1 MDYNR
6 EEQEIDLIDLLFE
19 LLMHWRGMVVSM
31 LVVAVLAAG
40 YSFLSSK
47 ASADHARQQQ
57 EMLSQ
62 QIEQIQQE
70 GTSSA
75 ESVDEDMKETEK
87 LEVQKLLIYEELY
100 AKKQEY
106 YDNSYLLKCDANS
119 MYQVTLTYT
128 VNATNRTT
136 ACDIQQIYGRTIGTS
151 ALLQQLSDAS
161 GVPFTTIGELIGVS
175 ADNPDRGSKIFSV
188 TLTAPNQEMA
198 DALTKVT
205 QQYIKNLQKQL
216 RGNGYEHT
224 LDEMCDSKG
233 PVVLEWLVDQQESVQ
248 NSILTYESTIASL
261 RDSLGDKS
269 KIWDYYITQG
279 GSSGSIPKV
288 SIPEVKISLK
298 ITLIGAIAGIFLYAA
313 VICVQYLM
321 NSTLKRSDDLNQLYR
336 LAALGR
342 VTLPKEGKK
351 LPFQQVDNFILSLRN
366 RNKTLLT
373 ETQATELA
381 YTQTAL
387 TAKKAGARR
396 VCMVGACLKDET
408 LRICEE
414 IKAKLEQDGFQI
426 EILPDVLYS
435 AQSAE
440 KLDDTEAAVFVET
453 VAGTRYEQMDEEL
466 AILNRLGI
474 PALGCI
480 TVE

>member
-19 LLMHWRGMVVSM
+19 LLMHWRGMVISM

-47 ASADHARQQQ
+47 MSADHARQQQ

-128 VNATNRTT
+128 VNTTNRTT
-136 ACDIQQIYGRTIGTS
+136 ACDIQQIYGNTIETS

-161 GVPFTTIGELIGVS
+161 GVPFTSIGEMVDVS

-216 RGNGYEHT
+216 RGDGYEHT
-224 LDEMCDSKG
+224 LDEVCDSQG
-233 PVVLEWLVDQQESVQ
+233 PVVLGWLVDQQESVQ
-248 NSILTYESTIASL
+248 NSILSYESTIASL
-261 RDSLGDKS
+261 RDSLSSKS

-279 GSSGSIPKV
+279 GVSEPIPK
-288 SIPEVKISLK
+288 VKISLK
-298 ITLIGAIAGIFLYAA
+298 ITLIGAILGIFLYAA

>member
-19 LLMHWRGMVVSM
+19 LLMHWRGMIVSM

-47 ASADHARQQQ
+47 MSADHTRQQQ

-128 VNATNRTT
+128 VNTTNRTT
-136 ACDIQQIYGRTIGTS
+136 ACDIQQIYGNTIETS

-161 GVPFTTIGELIGVS
+161 GVPFTSIGEMVDVS

-216 RGNGYEHT
+216 RGDGYEHT
-224 LDEMCDSKG
+224 LDEVCDSQG
-233 PVVLEWLVDQQESVQ
+233 PVVLDWLVDQQESVQ
-248 NSILTYESTIASL
+248 NSILSYESTIASL
-261 RDSLGDKS
+261 RDSLSSKS

-279 GSSGSIPKV
+279 GVSEPIPK
-288 SIPEVKISLK
+288 VKISLK
-298 ITLIGAIAGIFLYAA
+298 ITLIGAILGIFLYAA

>member
-19 LLMHWRGMVVSM
+19 LLMHWRGMVISM

-47 ASADHARQQQ
+47 MSADHARQQQ

-128 VNATNRTT
+128 VNTTNRTT
-136 ACDIQQIYGRTIGTS
+136 ACDIQQIYGNTIETS

-216 RGNGYEHT
+216 RGDGYEHT
-224 LDEMCDSKG
+224 LDEVCDSQG
-233 PVVLEWLVDQQESVQ
+233 PVVLDWLVDQQESVQ
-248 NSILTYESTIASL
+248 NSILSYESTIASL
-261 RDSLGDKS
+261 RDSLSSKS

-279 GSSGSIPKV
+279 GVSEPIPK
-288 SIPEVKISLK
+288 VKISLK
-298 ITLIGAIAGIFLYAA
+298 ITLIGAILGIFLYAA

>member
-19 LLMHWRGMVVSM
+19 LLMHWRGMIVSM

-47 ASADHARQQQ
+47 MSADHARQQQ

-75 ESVDEDMKETEK
+75 ESVDEEMTESEK
-87 LEVQKLLIYEELY
+87 LEVQKLLVNEELY
-100 AKKQEY
+100 AKKREY

-128 VNATNRTT
+128 VNTTNRTT
-136 ACDIQQIYGRTIGTS
+136 ACDIQQIYGNTIETS

-161 GVPFTTIGELIGVS
+161 GVPFTSIGEMVDVS

-216 RGNGYEHT
+216 RGDGYEHT
-224 LDEMCDSKG
+224 LDEVCDSQG
-233 PVVLEWLVDQQESVQ
+233 PVVLDWLVDQQESVQ
-248 NSILTYESTIASL
+248 NSILSYESTIASL
-261 RDSLGDKS
+261 RDSLSSKS

-279 GSSGSIPKV
+279 GVSEPIPK
-288 SIPEVKISLK
+288 VKISLK
-298 ITLIGAIAGIFLYAA
+298 ITLIGAILGIFLYAA

-396 VCMVGACLKDET
+396 VCMVGAFLKDET

>member
-19 LLMHWRGMVVSM
+19 LLMHWRGMVISM

-47 ASADHARQQQ
+47 MSADHARQQQ

-75 ESVDEDMKETEK
+75 ESVDEEMTESEK
-87 LEVQKLLIYEELY
+87 LEVQKLLVNEELY
-100 AKKQEY
+100 AKKREY

-128 VNATNRTT
+128 VNTTNRTT

-161 GVPFTTIGELIGVS
+161 GVPFTSIGEMVDVS

-216 RGNGYEHT
+216 RGDGYEHT
-224 LDEMCDSKG
+224 LDEVCDSQG
-233 PVVLEWLVDQQESVQ
+233 PVVLDWLVDQQESVQ
-248 NSILTYESTIASL
+248 NSILSYESTIASL
-261 RDSLGDKS
+261 RDSLSSKS

-279 GSSGSIPKV
+279 GVSEPIPK
-288 SIPEVKISLK
+288 VKISLK
-298 ITLIGAIAGIFLYAA
+298 ITLIGAILGIFLYAA

>member
-19 LLMHWRGMVVSM
+19 LLMHWRGMIVSM

-47 ASADHARQQQ
+47 MSADHARQQQ

-128 VNATNRTT
+128 VNTTNRTT

-216 RGNGYEHT
+216 RGDGYEHT
-224 LDEMCDSKG
+224 LDEVCDSQG
-233 PVVLEWLVDQQESVQ
+233 PVVLGWLVDQQESVQ
-248 NSILTYESTIASL
+248 NSILSYESTIASL
-261 RDSLGDKS
+261 RDSLSSKS

-279 GSSGSIPKV
+279 GVSEPIPK
-288 SIPEVKISLK
+288 VKISLK
-298 ITLIGAIAGIFLYAA
+298 VTLIGAILGIFLYAA

>member
-19 LLMHWRGMVVSM
+19 LLMHWRGMIVSM

-47 ASADHARQQQ
+47 MSADHARQQQ
-57 EMLSQ
+57 EILSA

-70 GTSSA
+70 GTSSV
-75 ESVDEDMKETEK
+75 EKMDEGMKESEK
-87 LEVQKLLIYEELY
+87 LEVQKLLVNEELY
-100 AKKQEY
+100 AKKREY
-106 YDNSYLLKCDANS
+106 YDNSYLMKCNAYS
-119 MYQVTLTYT
+119 MYQATLTYT
-128 VNATNRTT
+128 VNATDRTT
-136 ACDIQQIYGRTIGTS
+136 ACDIQQIYGNTIKTS

-161 GVPFTTIGELIGVS
+161 GVSFTSIGEMVEVI
-175 ADNPDRGSKIFSV
+175 ADDPDRGSKIFSV
-188 TLTAPNQEMA
+188 TLTASNQEMA
-198 DALTKVT
+198 DTLTKVT

-216 RGNGYEHT
+216 RGDGYEHT
-224 LDEMCDSKG
+224 LDEMCDSQG
-233 PVVLEWLVDQQESVQ
+233 PVVLEWLAEEQESVQ
-248 NSILTYESTIASL
+248 NSILTYESTIAPL

-279 GSSGSIPKV
+279 GSSGSIP
-288 SIPEVKISLK
+288 EVKISLK
-298 ITLIGAIAGIFLYAA
+298 ITLIGAILGIFLYAA
-313 VICVQYLM
+313 VICVQYLL

-440 KLDDTEAAVFVET
+440 KLNDTEAAIFVET

>member
-19 LLMHWRGMVVSM
+19 LLMHWRGMVISM

-47 ASADHARQQQ
+47 MSADHARQQQ

-119 MYQVTLTYT
+119 MYEVTLTYT

-136 ACDIQQIYGRTIGTS
+136 ACDIQQIYGNTIETS

-161 GVPFTTIGELIGVS
+161 GVPFTSIGEMVDVS

-216 RGNGYEHT
+216 RGDGYEHT
-224 LDEMCDSKG
+224 LDEVCDSQG
-233 PVVLEWLVDQQESVQ
+233 PVVLGWLVDQQESVQ

-261 RDSLGDKS
+261 RDSLSSKS

-279 GSSGSIPKV
+279 GVSEPIPK
-288 SIPEVKISLK
+288 VKISLK
-298 ITLIGAIAGIFLYAA
+298 ITLIGAILGIFLYAA

>member
-19 LLMHWRGMVVSM
+19 LLMHWRGMVISM

-47 ASADHARQQQ
+47 MSADHARQQQ
-57 EMLSQ
+57 EMLSER
-62 QIEQIQQE
+62 IEQIQQE

-75 ESVDEDMKETEK
+75 ESVDEEMTESEK
-87 LEVQKLLIYEELY
+87 LEVQKLLINEELY
-100 AKKQEY
+100 AKQREY
-106 YDNSYLLKCDANS
+106 YDNSYLLKCNANF

-128 VNATNRTT
+128 VNATDRTT
-136 ACDIQQIYGRTIGTS
+136 ACDIQQIYSNTIESS

-161 GVPFTTIGELIGVS
+161 GVLFASIGEMVDVS
-175 ADNPDRGSKIFSV
+175 ADHPDCGSKIFSV
-188 TLTAPNQEMA
+188 TLTASNQEMA
-198 DALTKVT
+198 DTLTKVT

>member
-19 LLMHWRGMVVSM
+19 LLMHWRGMIVSM

-47 ASADHARQQQ
+47 MSADQARQQQ

-62 QIEQIQQE
+62 QIQQIQQE

-87 LEVQKLLIYEELY
+87 LEAQKLLIYEELY

-161 GVPFTTIGELIGVS
+161 GVLFASIGEMVDVS
-175 ADNPDRGSKIFSV
+175 ADNPDCGSKIFSV
-188 TLTAPNQEMA
+188 TLTASNQEMA
-198 DALTKVT
+198 DTLTKVT

-233 PVVLEWLVDQQESVQ
+233 PLVLEWLVDQQESVQ
-248 NSILTYESTIASL
+248 NSILSYESTIASL
-261 RDSLGDKS
+261 RDSLS
-269 KIWDYYITQG
+269 TRNKIWDYYITQG
-279 GSSGSIPKV
+279 GVSEPPK
-288 SIPEVKISLK
+288 VKISLK
-298 ITLIGAIAGIFLYAA
+298 ITLIGAILGIFLYAA

-366 RNKTLLT
+366 RNKTLMT

>member
-19 LLMHWRGMVVSM
+19 LLMHWRGMIVSM

-47 ASADHARQQQ
+47 MSADHARQQQ
-57 EMLSQ
+57 EMLSA

-75 ESVDEDMKETEK
+75 ESVDEEMTESEK
-87 LEVQKLLIYEELY
+87 LEVQKLLVNEELY
-100 AKKQEY
+100 AKKREY

-128 VNATNRTT
+128 VNTTNRTT
-136 ACDIQQIYGRTIGTS
+136 ACDIQQIYSNTIESS

-161 GVPFTTIGELIGVS
+161 GVPFTTIGELIEVS

-188 TLTAPNQEMA
+188 TLTAPSQEMA
-198 DALTKVT
+198 DALLKVT
-205 QQYIKNLQKQL
+205 RQYIINLQKKL
-216 RGNGYEHT
+216 RGDGYEHT
-224 LDEMCDSKG
+224 LDEVCDSQG
-233 PVVLEWLVDQQESVQ
+233 PVVLGWLVNLQESVQ
-248 NSILTYESTIASL
+248 ETILTYEDTIASL
-261 RDSLGDKS
+261 RDSLSAKGEV
-269 KIWDYYITQG
+269 WDYYIRQG
-279 GSSGSIPKV
+279 GVSEPVPKV
-288 SIPEVKISLK
+288 KVSLK
-298 ITLIGAIAGIFLYAA
+298 ITLIGAVVGLFLYAA
-313 VICVQYLM
+313 LICVQYLM
-321 NSTLKRSDDLNQLYR
+321 NSTLKRSDDLNQLYG
-336 LAALGR
+336 LSMLGR
-342 VTLPKEGKK
+342 VTLPKESKK
-351 LPFQQVDNFILSLRN
+351 LPFQQVDDFILSVRD
-366 RNKTLLT
+366 RNKKLLT
-373 ETQATELA
+373 EAQAAELA

-387 TAKKAGARR
+387 LAKKTDVHRI
-396 VCMVGACLKDET
+396 CMVGACLKDET

-414 IKAKLEQDGFQI
+414 LKAKLERDGFQI
-426 EILPDVLYS
+426 SILTDVLYN

-440 KLDDTEAAVFVET
+440 KLGENEAAVFVET

-466 AILNRLGI
+466 AILKRLGI

>member
-19 LLMHWRGMVVSM
+19 LLMHWRGMIVSM

-47 ASADHARQQQ
+47 MSADHARQQQ

-75 ESVDEDMKETEK
+75 ESVDEEMTETEK
-87 LEVQKLLIYEELY
+87 LEVQKLLVNEELY
-100 AKKQEY
+100 AKKREY

-128 VNATNRTT
+128 VNTTNRTT

-216 RGNGYEHT
+216 RGDGYEHT
-224 LDEMCDSKG
+224 LDEVCDSQG
-233 PVVLEWLVDQQESVQ
+233 PVVLGWLVDQQESVQ
-248 NSILTYESTIASL
+248 NSILSYESTIASL
-261 RDSLGDKS
+261 RDSLSSKS

-279 GSSGSIPKV
+279 GVSEPIPK
-288 SIPEVKISLK
+288 VKISLK
-298 ITLIGAIAGIFLYAA
+298 ITLIGAILGIFLYAA

>member
-1 MDYNR
+1 M
-6 EEQEIDLIDLLFE
+6 
-19 LLMHWRGMVVSM
+19 
-31 LVVAVLAAG
+31 
-40 YSFLSSK
+40 
-47 ASADHARQQQ
+47 
-57 EMLSQ
+57 
-62 QIEQIQQE
+62 
-70 GTSSA
+70 
-75 ESVDEDMKETEK
+75 
-87 LEVQKLLIYEELY
+87 
-100 AKKQEY
+100 
-106 YDNSYLLKCDANS
+106 
-119 MYQVTLTYT
+119 
-128 VNATNRTT
+128 
-136 ACDIQQIYGRTIGTS
+136 
-151 ALLQQLSDAS
+151 
-161 GVPFTTIGELIGVS
+161 
-175 ADNPDRGSKIFSV
+175 
-188 TLTAPNQEMA
+188 
-198 DALTKVT
+198 
-205 QQYIKNLQKQL
+205 
-216 RGNGYEHT
+216 
-224 LDEMCDSKG
+224 
-233 PVVLEWLVDQQESVQ
+233 DQQESVQ
-248 NSILTYESTIASL
+248 NSILSYESTIVSL
-261 RDSLGDKS
+261 RDSLSSKS

-279 GSSGSIPKV
+279 GVSEPIPK
-288 SIPEVKISLK
+288 VKISLK
-298 ITLIGAIAGIFLYAA
+298 ITLIGAILGIFLYAA

>member
-19 LLMHWRGMVVSM
+19 LLMHWRGMVISM

-47 ASADHARQQQ
+47 MSADHARQQQ

-119 MYQVTLTYT
+119 MYEVTLTYT

-136 ACDIQQIYGRTIGTS
+136 ACDIQQIYGNTIETS

-161 GVPFTTIGELIGVS
+161 GVPFTSIGEMVDVS

-216 RGNGYEHT
+216 RGDGYEHT
-224 LDEMCDSKG
+224 LDEVCDSQG
-233 PVVLEWLVDQQESVQ
+233 PVVLDWLVDQQESVQ
-248 NSILTYESTIASL
+248 NSILSYESTIASL
-261 RDSLGDKS
+261 RDSLSSKS

-279 GSSGSIPKV
+279 GVSEPIPK
-288 SIPEVKISLK
+288 VKISLK
-298 ITLIGAIAGIFLYAA
+298 ITLIGAILGIFLYAA

>member
-19 LLMHWRGMVVSM
+19 LLMHWRGMIVSM

-47 ASADHARQQQ
+47 MSADHARQQQ

-75 ESVDEDMKETEK
+75 ESVDEEMTESEK

-128 VNATNRTT
+128 VNTTNRTT
-136 ACDIQQIYGRTIGTS
+136 ACDIQQIYGNTIETS

-216 RGNGYEHT
+216 RGDGYEHT
-224 LDEMCDSKG
+224 LDEVCDSQG
-233 PVVLEWLVDQQESVQ
+233 PVVLGWLVDQQESVQ
-248 NSILTYESTIASL
+248 NSILSYESTIASL
-261 RDSLGDKS
+261 RDSLSSKS

-279 GSSGSIPKV
+279 GVSEPIPK
-288 SIPEVKISLK
+288 VKISLK
-298 ITLIGAIAGIFLYAA
+298 ITLIGAILGIFLYAA

-336 LAALGR
+336 LAALGQ

>member
-19 LLMHWRGMVVSM
+19 LLMHWRGMIVSM

-47 ASADHARQQQ
+47 MSADHARQQQ

-75 ESVDEDMKETEK
+75 ESVDEEMTESEK
-87 LEVQKLLIYEELY
+87 LEVQKLLVNEELY
-100 AKKQEY
+100 AKKREY

-128 VNATNRTT
+128 VNTTNRTT
-136 ACDIQQIYGRTIGTS
+136 ACDIQQIYGNTIETS

-161 GVPFTTIGELIGVS
+161 GVPFTSIGEMVDVS

-216 RGNGYEHT
+216 RGDGYEHT
-224 LDEMCDSKG
+224 LDEVCDSQG
-233 PVVLEWLVDQQESVQ
+233 PVVLDWLVDQQESVQ
-248 NSILTYESTIASL
+248 NSILSYESTIASL
-261 RDSLGDKS
+261 RDSLSSKS

-279 GSSGSIPKV
+279 GVSEPIPK
-288 SIPEVKISLK
+288 VKISLK
-298 ITLIGAIAGIFLYAA
+298 ITLIGAILGIFLYAA

>member
-19 LLMHWRGMVVSM
+19 LLMHWRGMIVSM

-47 ASADHARQQQ
+47 MSADHARQQQ
-57 EMLSQ
+57 EMLSA

-75 ESVDEDMKETEK
+75 ESVDEEMTESEK
-87 LEVQKLLIYEELY
+87 LEVQKLLVNEELY
-100 AKKQEY
+100 AKKREY

-128 VNATNRTT
+128 VNTTNRTT
-136 ACDIQQIYGRTIGTS
+136 ACDIQQIYGNTIKTA

-161 GVPFTTIGELIGVS
+161 GVPFTSIGEMVDVS

-198 DALTKVT
+198 DAMTKVT

-216 RGNGYEHT
+216 RGDGYEHT
-224 LDEMCDSKG
+224 LDEMCDSQG
-233 PVVLEWLVDQQESVQ
+233 PMVLEWLVDQQESVQ
-248 NSILTYESTIASL
+248 NSILSYESTIASL
-261 RDSLGDKS
+261 RDSLSAKS

-288 SIPEVKISLK
+288 KFSLK
-298 ITLIGAIAGIFLYAA
+298 ITLIGAILGIFLYAA

>member
-19 LLMHWRGMVVSM
+19 LLMHWRGMIVSM

-47 ASADHARQQQ
+47 MSADHTRQQQ

-87 LEVQKLLIYEELY
+87 LEAQKLLIYEELY

-128 VNATNRTT
+128 VNTTNRTT

-216 RGNGYEHT
+216 RGDGYEHT
-224 LDEMCDSKG
+224 LDEVCDSQG
-233 PVVLEWLVDQQESVQ
+233 PVVLGWLVDQQESVQ
-248 NSILTYESTIASL
+248 NSILSYESTIASL
-261 RDSLGDKS
+261 RDSLSSKS

-279 GSSGSIPKV
+279 GVSEPIPK
-288 SIPEVKISLK
+288 VKISLK
-298 ITLIGAIAGIFLYAA
+298 ITLIGAILGIFLYAA

>member
-136 ACDIQQIYGRTIGTS
+136 ACDIQQIYGRTIETS
-151 ALLQQLSDAS
+151 ELLQQLSDAS

-216 RGNGYEHT
+216 RGDGYEHT
-224 LDEMCDSKG
+224 LDEVCDSQG
-233 PVVLEWLVDQQESVQ
+233 PVVLGWLVDQQESVQ
-248 NSILTYESTIASL
+248 NAILSYESTIASL
-261 RDSLGDKS
+261 RDSLSAKS

-279 GSSGSIPKV
+279 GVSEPIPK
-288 SIPEVKISLK
+288 VKISLK
-298 ITLIGAIAGIFLYAA
+298 ITLIGAILGVFLYAA

-342 VTLPKEGKK
+342 VTLPKESKK
-351 LPFQQVDNFILSLRN
+351 LPFQQVDDFILSLRN

-387 TAKKAGARR
+387 TAKKTGAHRI
-396 VCMVGACLKDET
+396 CMVGACLKDET

-474 PALGCI
+474 LALGCI

>member
-19 LLMHWRGMVVSM
+19 LLMHWRGMVISM

-47 ASADHARQQQ
+47 MSADHARQQQ

-128 VNATNRTT
+128 VNATDRTT
-136 ACDIQQIYGRTIGTS
+136 ACDIQQIYGNTIETS

-216 RGNGYEHT
+216 RGDGYEHT
-224 LDEMCDSKG
+224 LDEVCDSQG
-233 PVVLEWLVDQQESVQ
+233 PVVLGWLVDQQESVQ
-248 NSILTYESTIASL
+248 NSILSYESTIASL
-261 RDSLGDKS
+261 RDSLSSKS

-279 GSSGSIPKV
+279 GVSEPIPK
-288 SIPEVKISLK
+288 VKISLK
-298 ITLIGAIAGIFLYAA
+298 ITLIGAILGIFLYAA

>member
-19 LLMHWRGMVVSM
+19 LLMHWRGMVISM

-47 ASADHARQQQ
+47 MSADHARQQQ

-128 VNATNRTT
+128 VNTTNRTT
-136 ACDIQQIYGRTIGTS
+136 ACDIQQIYGNTIETS

-161 GVPFTTIGELIGVS
+161 GVPFTSIGEMVDVS

-216 RGNGYEHT
+216 RGDGYEHT
-224 LDEMCDSKG
+224 LDEVCDSQG
-233 PVVLEWLVDQQESVQ
+233 PVVLDWLVDQQESVQ
-248 NSILTYESTIASL
+248 NSILSYESTIASL
-261 RDSLGDKS
+261 RDSLSSKN

-279 GSSGSIPKV
+279 GVSEPIPK
-288 SIPEVKISLK
+288 VKISLK
-298 ITLIGAIAGIFLYAA
+298 ITLIGAILGIFLYAA

>member
-19 LLMHWRGMVVSM
+19 LLMHWRGMVISM

-47 ASADHARQQQ
+47 MSADHARQQQ

-119 MYQVTLTYT
+119 MYEVTLTYT

-161 GVPFTTIGELIGVS
+161 GVPFTSIEEMVDVS
-175 ADNPDRGSKIFSV
+175 ADDPDRGSKIFSV

-216 RGNGYEHT
+216 RGDGYEHT
-224 LDEMCDSKG
+224 LDEVCDSQG
-233 PVVLEWLVDQQESVQ
+233 PVVLDWLVDQQESVQ

-261 RDSLGDKS
+261 RDSLSSKS

-279 GSSGSIPKV
+279 GVSEPIPK
-288 SIPEVKISLK
+288 VKISLK
-298 ITLIGAIAGIFLYAA
+298 ITLIGAILGIFLYAA

>member
-19 LLMHWRGMVVSM
+19 LLMHWRGMVISM

-47 ASADHARQQQ
+47 MSADHARQQQ
-57 EMLSQ
+57 EMLSER
-62 QIEQIQQE
+62 IEQIQQE

-75 ESVDEDMKETEK
+75 ESVDEEMTESEK
-87 LEVQKLLIYEELY
+87 LEVQKLLINEELY
-100 AKKQEY
+100 AKQREY
-106 YDNSYLLKCDANS
+106 YDNSYLLKCNANF

-128 VNATNRTT
+128 VNATDRTT
-136 ACDIQQIYGRTIGTS
+136 ACDIQQIYSNTIESS

-161 GVPFTTIGELIGVS
+161 GVLFASIGEMVDVS
-175 ADNPDRGSKIFSV
+175 ADNPDCGSKIFSV
-188 TLTAPNQEMA
+188 TLTASNQEMA
-198 DALTKVT
+198 DTLTKVT

>member
-1 MDYNR
+1 
-6 EEQEIDLIDLLFE
+6 
-19 LLMHWRGMVVSM
+19 MV
-31 LVVAVLAAG
+31 
-40 YSFLSSK
+40 
-47 ASADHARQQQ
+47 D
-57 EMLSQ
+57 
-62 QIEQIQQE
+62 
-70 GTSSA
+70 
-75 ESVDEDMKETEK
+75 
-87 LEVQKLLIYEELY
+87 
-100 AKKQEY
+100 
-106 YDNSYLLKCDANS
+106 
-119 MYQVTLTYT
+119 
-128 VNATNRTT
+128 
-136 ACDIQQIYGRTIGTS
+136 
-151 ALLQQLSDAS
+151 
-161 GVPFTTIGELIGVS
+161 VS

-440 KLDDTEAAVFVET
+440 KLDDSEAAVFVET

-466 AILNRLGI
+466 AILSRLGI

>member
-47 ASADHARQQQ
+47 MSADHARQQQ

-87 LEVQKLLIYEELY
+87 LEAQKLLIYEELY
-100 AKKQEY
+100 AKRQEY

-128 VNATNRTT
+128 VNTTNRTT

-216 RGNGYEHT
+216 RGDGYEHT

-248 NSILTYESTIASL
+248 NSILSYESTIASL
-261 RDSLGDKS
+261 RESLSSKN

-279 GSSGSIPKV
+279 GVSEPPK
-288 SIPEVKISLK
+288 VKISLK
-298 ITLIGAIAGIFLYAA
+298 ITLIGAILGIFLYAA

-373 ETQATELA
+373 EAQATELA

-440 KLDDTEAAVFVET
+440 KLDDSEAAVFVET

-466 AILNRLGI
+466 AILSRLGI

>member
-19 LLMHWRGMVVSM
+19 LLMHWRGMVISM

-47 ASADHARQQQ
+47 MSADHARQQQ
-57 EMLSQ
+57 EMLSA

-70 GTSSA
+70 GTSSV
-75 ESVDEDMKETEK
+75 EKMDEGMKESEK
-87 LEVQKLLIYEELY
+87 LEVQKLLVNEELY
-100 AKKQEY
+100 AKKREY
-106 YDNSYLLKCDANS
+106 YDNSYLMKCNAYS
-119 MYQVTLTYT
+119 MYQATLTYT
-128 VNATNRTT
+128 VNATDRTT
-136 ACDIQQIYGRTIGTS
+136 ACDIQQIYGNTIKTS

-161 GVPFTTIGELIGVS
+161 GVSFTSIGEMVEVI
-175 ADNPDRGSKIFSV
+175 ADDPDRGSKIFSI
-188 TLTAPNQEMA
+188 TLTASNQEMA
-198 DALTKVT
+198 DTLTKVT

-233 PVVLEWLVDQQESVQ
+233 PMVLEWLVDQQESVQ
-248 NSILTYESTIASL
+248 NSILSYESTIASL
-261 RDSLGDKS
+261 RDSLSSKS

-279 GSSGSIPKV
+279 GVSEPIPKV
-288 SIPEVKISLK
+288 KFSLK
-298 ITLIGAIAGIFLYAA
+298 ITLIGAILGIFLYAA

>member
-19 LLMHWRGMVVSM
+19 LLMHWRGMVISM

-47 ASADHARQQQ
+47 MSADHARQQQ
-57 EMLSQ
+57 EMLSER
-62 QIEQIQQE
+62 IEQIQQE

-75 ESVDEDMKETEK
+75 ESVDEEMTESEK
-87 LEVQKLLIYEELY
+87 LEVQKLLINEELY
-100 AKKQEY
+100 AKQREY
-106 YDNSYLLKCDANS
+106 YDNSYLLKCNANF

-128 VNATNRTT
+128 VNATDRTT
-136 ACDIQQIYGRTIGTS
+136 ACDIQQIYSNTIESS

-161 GVPFTTIGELIGVS
+161 GVLFASIGEMVDVS
-175 ADNPDRGSKIFSV
+175 ADNPDCGSKIFSV

-216 RGNGYEHT
+216 RGDGYEHT
-224 LDEMCDSKG
+224 LDEVCDSQG
-233 PVVLEWLVDQQESVQ
+233 PVVLDWLVDQQESVQ
-248 NSILTYESTIASL
+248 NSILSYESTIASL
-261 RDSLGDKS
+261 RDSLSSKS

-279 GSSGSIPKV
+279 GVSEPIPK
-288 SIPEVKISLK
+288 VKISLK
-298 ITLIGAIAGIFLYAA
+298 ITLIGAILGIFLYAA

>member
-19 LLMHWRGMVVSM
+19 LLMHWRGMIVSM

-47 ASADHARQQQ
+47 MSADHARQQQ

-87 LEVQKLLIYEELY
+87 LEVQKLLIYEELC

-128 VNATNRTT
+128 VNTTNRTT
-136 ACDIQQIYGRTIGTS
+136 ACDIQQIYGRTIATS
-151 ALLQQLSDAS
+151 ELLQQLSDAS

-216 RGNGYEHT
+216 RGDGYEHT
-224 LDEMCDSKG
+224 LDEVCDSQG
-233 PVVLEWLVDQQESVQ
+233 PVVLGWLVDQQESVQ
-248 NSILTYESTIASL
+248 NSILSYESTIASL
-261 RDSLGDKS
+261 RDSLSSKS

-279 GSSGSIPKV
+279 GVSEPIPK
-288 SIPEVKISLK
+288 VKISLK
-298 ITLIGAIAGIFLYAA
+298 ITLIGAILGIFLYAA

-426 EILPDVLYS
+426 
-435 AQSAE
+435 
-440 KLDDTEAAVFVET
+440 
-453 VAGTRYEQMDEEL
+453 
-466 AILNRLGI
+466 
-474 PALGCI
+474 
-480 TVE
+480 

>member
-19 LLMHWRGMVVSM
+19 LLMHWRGMVISM

-47 ASADHARQQQ
+47 MSADHTRQQQ

-87 LEVQKLLIYEELY
+87 LEAQKLLIYEELY

-136 ACDIQQIYGRTIGTS
+136 ACDIQQIYGWTIETS

-161 GVPFTTIGELIGVS
+161 GVPFTTIGELISVS

-216 RGNGYEHT
+216 RGDGYEHT
-224 LDEMCDSKG
+224 LDEVCDSQG
-233 PVVLEWLVDQQESVQ
+233 PVVLGWLVDQQESVQ
-248 NSILTYESTIASL
+248 NSILSYESTIASL
-261 RDSLGDKS
+261 RDSLSSKN

-279 GSSGSIPKV
+279 GVSEPPK
-288 SIPEVKISLK
+288 VKISLK
-298 ITLIGAIAGIFLYAA
+298 ITLIGAILGIFLYAA

-381 YTQTAL
+381 YTQTVLA
-387 TAKKAGARR
+387 AKKAGARR

>member
-19 LLMHWRGMVVSM
+19 LLMHWRGMVISM

-47 ASADHARQQQ
+47 MSADHARQQQ

-128 VNATNRTT
+128 VNTTNRTT
-136 ACDIQQIYGRTIGTS
+136 ACDIQQIYGNTIETS

-161 GVPFTTIGELIGVS
+161 GVPFTSIGEMVDVS

-216 RGNGYEHT
+216 RGDGYEHT
-224 LDEMCDSKG
+224 LDEVCDSQG
-233 PVVLEWLVDQQESVQ
+233 PVVLDWLVDQQESVQ
-248 NSILTYESTIASL
+248 NSILSYESTIASL
-261 RDSLGDKS
+261 RDSLSSKS

-279 GSSGSIPKV
+279 GVSEPIPK
-288 SIPEVKISLK
+288 VKISLK
-298 ITLIGAIAGIFLYAA
+298 ITLIGAILGIFLYAA

>member
-19 LLMHWRGMVVSM
+19 LLMHWRGMIVSM

-47 ASADHARQQQ
+47 MSADHARQQQ

-128 VNATNRTT
+128 VNTTNRTT
-136 ACDIQQIYGRTIGTS
+136 ACDIQQIYGNTIETS

-161 GVPFTTIGELIGVS
+161 GVPFTSIGEMVDVS

-216 RGNGYEHT
+216 RGDGYEHT
-224 LDEMCDSKG
+224 LDEVCDSQG
-233 PVVLEWLVDQQESVQ
+233 PVVLDWLVDQQESVQ
-248 NSILTYESTIASL
+248 NSILSYESTIASL
-261 RDSLGDKS
+261 RDSLSSKS

-279 GSSGSIPKV
+279 GVSEPIPK
-288 SIPEVKISLK
+288 VKISLK
-298 ITLIGAIAGIFLYAA
+298 ITLIGAILGIFLYAA

>member
-47 ASADHARQQQ
+47 MSADHARQQQ

-87 LEVQKLLIYEELY
+87 LEAQKLLIYEELY
-100 AKKQEY
+100 AKRQEY

-128 VNATNRTT
+128 VNTTNRTT

-216 RGNGYEHT
+216 RGDGYEHT

-248 NSILTYESTIASL
+248 NSILSYESTIASL
-261 RDSLGDKS
+261 RESLSSKN

-279 GSSGSIPKV
+279 GVSEPPK
-288 SIPEVKISLK
+288 VKISLK
-298 ITLIGAIAGIFLYAA
+298 ITLIGAILGIFLYAA

-466 AILNRLGI
+466 AILSRLGI

>member
-19 LLMHWRGMVVSM
+19 LLMHWRGMVISM

-47 ASADHARQQQ
+47 MSADHTRQQQ

-87 LEVQKLLIYEELY
+87 LEAQKLLIYEELY

-128 VNATNRTT
+128 VNTTNRTT
-136 ACDIQQIYGRTIGTS
+136 ACDIQQIYGNTIETS

-161 GVPFTTIGELIGVS
+161 GVPFTSIGEMVDVS

-216 RGNGYEHT
+216 RGDGYEHT
-224 LDEMCDSKG
+224 LDEVCDSQG
-233 PVVLEWLVDQQESVQ
+233 PVVLDWLVDQQESVQ
-248 NSILTYESTIASL
+248 NSILSYESTIASL
-261 RDSLGDKS
+261 RDSLSSKS

-279 GSSGSIPKV
+279 GVSEPPK
-288 SIPEVKISLK
+288 VKISLK
-298 ITLIGAIAGIFLYAA
+298 ITLIGAILGIFLYAA

>member
-19 LLMHWRGMVVSM
+19 LLMHWRGMIVSM

-47 ASADHARQQQ
+47 MSADHVRQQQ

-87 LEVQKLLIYEELY
+87 LEAQKLLIYEELY
-100 AKKQEY
+100 AKKREY

-136 ACDIQQIYGRTIGTS
+136 ACDIQQIYGRTIETS

-188 TLTAPNQEMA
+188 ILTAPNQEMA

-216 RGNGYEHT
+216 RGDGYEHT
-224 LDEMCDSKG
+224 LDEVCDSQG
-233 PVVLEWLVDQQESVQ
+233 PVVLGWLVDQQESVQ
-248 NSILTYESTIASL
+248 NSILSYESTIASL
-261 RDSLGDKS
+261 RDSLSSKS

-279 GSSGSIPKV
+279 GVSEPPK
-288 SIPEVKISLK
+288 VKISLK
-298 ITLIGAIAGIFLYAA
+298 ITLIGAILGIFLYAA

>member
-19 LLMHWRGMVVSM
+19 LLMHWRGMIVSM

-47 ASADHARQQQ
+47 MSADHARQQQ

-128 VNATNRTT
+128 VNTTNRTT

-205 QQYIKNLQKQL
+205 QKYIKNLQKQL
-216 RGNGYEHT
+216 RGDGYEHT
-224 LDEMCDSKG
+224 LDEVCDSQG
-233 PVVLEWLVDQQESVQ
+233 PVVLDWLVDQQESVQ
-248 NSILTYESTIASL
+248 NSILSYESTIASL
-261 RDSLGDKS
+261 RDSLSSKS

-279 GSSGSIPKV
+279 GVSEPPK
-288 SIPEVKISLK
+288 VKISLK
-298 ITLIGAIAGIFLYAA
+298 ITLIGAILGIFLYAA

>member
-19 LLMHWRGMVVSM
+19 LLMHWRGMVISM

-47 ASADHARQQQ
+47 MSADHARQQQ
-57 EMLSQ
+57 EMLSER
-62 QIEQIQQE
+62 IEQIQQE

-75 ESVDEDMKETEK
+75 ESVDEEMTESEK
-87 LEVQKLLIYEELY
+87 LEVQKLLINEELY
-100 AKKQEY
+100 AKQREY
-106 YDNSYLLKCDANS
+106 YDNSYLLKCNANF

-128 VNATNRTT
+128 VNATDRTT
-136 ACDIQQIYGRTIGTS
+136 ACDIQQIYSNTIESS

-161 GVPFTTIGELIGVS
+161 GVLFASIGEMVDVS
-175 ADNPDRGSKIFSV
+175 ADNPDCGSKIFSV
-188 TLTAPNQEMA
+188 TLTASNQEMA
-198 DALTKVT
+198 DTLTKVT

-216 RGNGYEHT
+216 RGDGYEHT
-224 LDEMCDSKG
+224 LDEVCDSQG
-233 PVVLEWLVDQQESVQ
+233 PVVLGWLVDQQESVQ
-248 NSILTYESTIASL
+248 NSILSYESTIASL
-261 RDSLGDKS
+261 RDSLSSKS

-279 GSSGSIPKV
+279 GVSEPIPK
-288 SIPEVKISLK
+288 VKISLK
-298 ITLIGAIAGIFLYAA
+298 ITLIGAILGIFLYAA

>member
-19 LLMHWRGMVVSM
+19 LLMHWRGMVISM

-47 ASADHARQQQ
+47 MSADHARQQQ

-87 LEVQKLLIYEELY
+87 LEAQKLLIYEELY

-128 VNATNRTT
+128 VNTTNRTT
-136 ACDIQQIYGRTIGTS
+136 ACDIQQIYGNTIETS

-161 GVPFTTIGELIGVS
+161 GVPFTSIGEMVDVS

-216 RGNGYEHT
+216 RGDGYEHT
-224 LDEMCDSKG
+224 LDEVCDSQG
-233 PVVLEWLVDQQESVQ
+233 PVVLDWLVDQQESVQ
-248 NSILTYESTIASL
+248 NSILSYESTIASL
-261 RDSLGDKS
+261 RDSLSSKS

-279 GSSGSIPKV
+279 GVSEPPK
-288 SIPEVKISLK
+288 VKISLK
-298 ITLIGAIAGIFLYAA
+298 ITLIGAILGIFLYAA